1 MLHLIFLIHRIR
13 QSITCLL
20 YTSGEL
26 GDGTTE
32 DRHTPVKIMDNVVS
46 VSLGYEHS
54 GAITKDGSL
63 YMWGDNYYGEL
74 GDGTTENRYTP
85 IKVMDLSLIHI

>member
-1 MLHLIFLIHRIR
+1 
-13 QSITCLL
+13 
-20 YTSGEL
+20 
-26 GDGTTE
+26 
-32 DRHTPVKIMDNVVS
+32 MDNVVS